1 MVVKMKLARFLQETM
16 TEMAKRNKAKLGEA
30 STQFSSYVEQVSVFD
45 VIPNNFWAG
54 NFTECACDHGS
65 SKLFTVLEF
74 ANLSYIDNDTA
85 NVYSFEGLFIYCGN
99 VYLKAANVLKTR
111 ISSWKEQN

>member
-54 NFTECACDHGS
+54 NFTKCACDHGS

-74 ANLSYIDNDTA
+74 ANLSYIDMILQMFIVLR
-85 NVYSFEGLFIYCGN
+85 VYLFIAEMFI
-99 VYLKAANVLKTR
+99 LK
-111 ISSWKEQN
+111 QPMC